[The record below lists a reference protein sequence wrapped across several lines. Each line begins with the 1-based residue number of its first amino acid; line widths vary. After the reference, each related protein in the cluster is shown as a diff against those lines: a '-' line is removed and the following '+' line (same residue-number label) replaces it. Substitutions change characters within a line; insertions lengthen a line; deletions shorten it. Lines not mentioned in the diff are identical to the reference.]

1 MKSISRKTAVI
12 MGAIA
17 LVVALIVPGAAL
29 AAGWQPLESNP
40 QTCPMAAEQDIA
52 CVGFVDAD
60 GDGACDNFGTCMTA
74 TRAGACNQDMMVC
87 NNFIDANENG
97 VCDNRE
103 AGASPNCG
111 SFVDE
116 DGNGTCDNWESGAC
130 PNPENA
136 AGQGKG
142 CGNGGCGM
150 GRGMCGMR

>member
-17 LVVALIVPGAAL
+17 LAVALIVPGAAL

-40 QTCPMAAEQDIA
+40 QTCPMAGEQDIA

-60 GDGACDNFGTCMTA
+60 GNGMCDNRGSGAASNCGNFVDADGDGACDN
-74 TRAGACNQDMMVC
+74 
-87 NNFIDANENG
+87 
-97 VCDNRE
+97 
-103 AGASPNCG
+103 
-111 SFVDE
+111 
-116 DGNGTCDNWESGAC
+116 WEGEAC
-130 PNPENA
+130 PNSENA
-136 AGQGKG
+136 VGQGKG